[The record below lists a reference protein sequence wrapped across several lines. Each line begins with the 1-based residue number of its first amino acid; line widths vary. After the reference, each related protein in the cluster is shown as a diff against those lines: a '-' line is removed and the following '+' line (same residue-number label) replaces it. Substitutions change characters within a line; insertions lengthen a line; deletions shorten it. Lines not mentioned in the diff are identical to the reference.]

1 MIYRTEHPKPQF
13 MRENWLNLNGSWDFE
28 IDHGGSG
35 EARELYKPEA
45 DLSKKI
51 QVPFC
56 PESKLSGIG
65 YTDFMNS
72 VWYRREIE
80 ITEAQLS
87 NIVILHCGAADYF
100 TTIYVNGQK
109 CGTFGELAALSFNGN
124 KMITTSGGGAL
135 ICRTEEEARQTK
147 FYATQARD
155 AAPHYQHTHIGYN
168 YRMSNICAGIGRGQM
183 FVLDEHIARRRAIHS
198 LYVDLLKDVAGITVM
213 ENPDSRFASNFWL
226 TCILVDPKLAGKS
239 REDIRLKLDS
249 ENIET
254 RPLWKPMHLQPV
266 FTDAPFYGNGTSE
279 RLFDIGLCLPSGPT
293 LTDEDI
299 RRVVDTIRAI

>member
-87 NIVILHCGAADYF
+87 NLVILHCGAADYF

-109 CGTFGELAALSFNGN
+109 CGTHKGGYVSFSVD
-124 KMITTSGGGAL
+124 ITRYL
-135 ICRTEEEARQTK
+135 
-147 FYATQARD
+147 F
-155 AAPHYQHTHIGYN
+155 
-168 YRMSNICAGIGRGQM
+168 
-183 FVLDEHIARRRAIHS
+183 
-198 LYVDLLKDVAGITVM
+198 
-213 ENPDSRFASNFWL
+213 
-226 TCILVDPKLAGKS
+226 AGKNVITIHV
-239 REDIRLKLDS
+239 EDD
-249 ENIET
+249 T
-254 RPLWKPMHLQPV
+254 RSHL
-266 FTDAPFYGNGTSE
+266 
-279 RLFDIGLCLPSGPT
+279 IPSGKQSTHYESYSCYYTRTTGIWQPYGWNLFLTHT
-293 LTDEDI
+293 L
-299 RRVVDTIRAI
+299 

>member
-87 NIVILHCGAADYF
+87 NLVILHCGAADYF

-109 CGTFGELAALSFNGN
+109 CGTHKGGYVSFSVD
-124 KMITTSGGGAL
+124 ITRYL
-135 ICRTEEEARQTK
+135 
-147 FYATQARD
+147 F
-155 AAPHYQHTHIGYN
+155 
-168 YRMSNICAGIGRGQM
+168 
-183 FVLDEHIARRRAIHS
+183 
-198 LYVDLLKDVAGITVM
+198 
-213 ENPDSRFASNFWL
+213 
-226 TCILVDPKLAGKS
+226 AGKNV
-239 REDIRLKLDS
+239 IT
-249 ENIET
+249 I
-254 RPLWKPMHLQPV
+254 HLPH
-266 FTDAPFYGNGTSE
+266 E
-279 RLFDIGLCLPSGPT
+279 L
-293 LTDEDI
+293 
-299 RRVVDTIRAI
+299 

>member
-87 NIVILHCGAADYF
+87 NLVILHCGAADYF

-109 CGTFGELAALSFNGN
+109 CGTHKGGYVSFSVDITRYLFAGKNVITIHVEDDTRSRLIPSGKQSTHYESYSCYYTRTTGIWQTVWLEFVPDTHIIKTKYYGDINNGTITVFAELQGAGTFAVKASYKGTAMGEATVSSDGGTAVAVVKLAEKHLWQVGKGDLYDLALSYGEDQV
-124 KMITTSGGGAL
+124 TSY
-135 ICRTEEEARQTK
+135 
-147 FYATQARD
+147 F
-155 AAPHYQHTHIGYN
+155 
-168 YRMSNICAGIGRGQM
+168 
-183 FVLDEHIARRRAIHS
+183 
-198 LYVDLLKDVAGITVM
+198 
-213 ENPDSRFASNFWL
+213 
-226 TCILVDPKLAGKS
+226 
-239 REDIRLKLDS
+239 
-249 ENIET
+249 
-254 RPLWKPMHLQPV
+254 
-266 FTDAPFYGNGTSE
+266 
-279 RLFDIGLCLPSGPT
+279 GLRSIQ
-293 LTDEDI
+293 LTDKKFLLQRKI
-299 RRVVDTIRAI
+299 CISASHSGAGFYPGWNLHSTF